1 MIKQLVSK
9 SIKLSFNS
17 NNKLRSF
24 RSFSSACCGGNNN
37 SNNTTVSKEKVEE
50 PKIQEITIEDFFK
63 VDLRVAKVIACE
75 QVQGSKKLLKLS
87 LDLGFKKQEP
97 KQQEQ
102 TATLPSPTETKDLET
117 SNNTQEPNN
126 QAELIKDI
134 RTVYSG
140 IKSFYEPDQLKGKN
154 VIFVSNL
161 KPRQMKIG
169 KEVVISEGMVLCAS
183 SEDNKK
189 VLYTTTD
196 GEADPGM
203 KVF

>member
-1 MIKQLVSK
+1 MIKQLISK

-24 RSFSSACCGGNNN
+24 RSFGSACCGGNNN
-37 SNNTTVSKEKVEE
+37 NTTVAKEKVEE

-97 KQQEQ
+97 
-102 TATLPSPTETKDLET
+102 TTTTPPPPTETKDLET
-117 SNNTQEPNN
+117 SNDTQELNN
-126 QAELIKDI
+126 QPELIKDI

-140 IKSFYEPDQLKGKN
+140 IKLFYEPDQLKGKN

>member
-1 MIKQLVSK
+1 MIKQLISN
-9 SIKLSFNS
+9 SIKSSLNT
-17 NNKLRSF
+17 NTKLRSI
-24 RSFSSACCGGNNN
+24 RSFGSACCGGNK
-37 SNNTTVSKEKVEE
+37 NNTTDSKKIVEE
-50 PKIQEITIEDFFK
+50 PKIEEISIEDFFK
-63 VDLRVAKVIACE
+63 VDLRVAKVISCE

-87 LDLGFKKQEP
+87 LDLGFKKQP
-97 KQQEQ
+97 KQEQ
-102 TATLPSPTETKDLET
+102 QQILPTTETTETKDVE
-117 SNNTQEPNN
+117 QPE
-126 QAELIKDI
+126 QIKDI

-140 IKSFYEPDQLKGKN
+140 IKLYYEPDQLKGKN

-161 KPRQMKIG
+161 KPREMKIG
-169 KEVVISEGMVLCAS
+169 KEVVVSEGMVLCAS

>member
-1 MIKQLVSK
+1 MIKQLISK
-9 SIKLSFNS
+9 SIKLSLNS
-17 NNKLRSF
+17 NNRLISF
-24 RSFSSACCGGNNN
+24 RSFGSACCGGNSSN
-37 SNNTTVSKEKVEE
+37 NNTTTIPKEKVEE
-50 PKIQEITIEDFFK
+50 PKIEEISIEDFFK
-63 VDLRVAKVIACE
+63 VDLRVAKVINCE

-87 LDLGFKKQEP
+87 LDLGFKKQPIKKEETSIEP
-97 KQQEQ
+97 
-102 TATLPSPTETKDLET
+102 KDLEL
-117 SNNTQEPNN
+117 SNTQEINN
-126 QAELIKDI
+126 QQPELIKDI

-140 IKSFYEPDQLKGKN
+140 IKLFYEPDQLKGKN

-183 SEDNKK
+183 SDDNKK

>member
-1 MIKQLVSK
+1 MIKQLISK
-9 SIKLSFNS
+9 SNKLSFNS

-102 TATLPSPTETKDLET
+102 TTTPTETKDLEP
-117 SNNTQEPNN
+117 SNHNQEPNN
-126 QAELIKDI
+126 QPELIKDI

-140 IKSFYEPDQLKGKN
+140 IKLFYEPDQLKGKN

>member
-1 MIKQLVSK
+1 MIKQLISK
-9 SIKLSFNS
+9 SIKLSLNS
-17 NNKLRSF
+17 NNKLKTF
-24 RSFSSACCGGNNN
+24 RSFGSACCGGNN
-37 SNNTTVSKEKVEE
+37 TTTPKEKVEE
-50 PKIQEITIEDFFK
+50 SKIEEISIEDFFK

-87 LDLGFKKQEP
+87 LDLGYKKQEQIP
-97 KQQEQ
+97 
-102 TATLPSPTETKDLET
+102 PTENKNLET
-117 SNNTQEPNN
+117 SNIQEEQTNIN
-126 QAELIKDI
+126 QQQPEFIKDI

-140 IKSFYEPDQLKGKN
+140 IKLFYEPDQLKGKN

>member
-1 MIKQLVSK
+1 MIKQLISK

-24 RSFSSACCGGNNN
+24 RSFGSACCGGNNN
-37 SNNTTVSKEKVEE
+37 NTTVAKEKVEE

-97 KQQEQ
+97 
-102 TATLPSPTETKDLET
+102 TTTTPPPTETKDLET
-117 SNNTQEPNN
+117 SNDTQELNN
-126 QAELIKDI
+126 QPELIKDI

-140 IKSFYEPDQLKGKN
+140 IKLFYEPDQLKGKN

>member
-1 MIKQLVSK
+1 MIKQLISK
-9 SIKLSFNS
+9 SIKLSLNS
-17 NNKLRSF
+17 NNKLRTF
-24 RSFSSACCGGNNN
+24 RSFGSACCGGNNP
-37 SNNTTVSKEKVEE
+37 TTPKEKVEE
-50 PKIQEITIEDFFK
+50 PKIEEISIEDFFK

-87 LDLGFKKQEP
+87 LDLGYK

-102 TATLPSPTETKDLET
+102 IPPTENKDLET
-117 SNNTQEPNN
+117 SNIQEEQTNNN
-126 QAELIKDI
+126 QQQPELIKDI

-140 IKSFYEPDQLKGKN
+140 IKLFYEPDQLKGKN